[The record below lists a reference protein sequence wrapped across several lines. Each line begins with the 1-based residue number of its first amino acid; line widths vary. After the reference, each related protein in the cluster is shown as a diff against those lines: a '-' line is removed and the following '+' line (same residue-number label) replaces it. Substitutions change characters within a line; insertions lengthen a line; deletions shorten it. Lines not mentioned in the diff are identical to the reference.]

1 VNLADI
7 NARLIQLYAEIAAHS
22 QVMCCGAHPQGCRV
36 PHSCCDR
43 SVCLLV
49 IEEAKWNWNT
59 VLLQTDHPKYPLMKA
74 DGSCSAPPHM
84 RPLCSVHVCCISSF
98 GRHPTDNAWTARYW
112 LLRNEIEELEAT
124 KFGRKEDGDGNPEG
138 GD

>member
-1 VNLADI
+1 MTKDET
-7 NARLIQLYAEIAAHS
+7 NARLIQLYQEIVDHS
-22 QVMCCGAHPQGCRV
+22 QPVCSGQHEKPCRV

-59 VLLQTDHPKYPLMKA
+59 VLLQTDHPKYPLMQA

-98 GRHPTDNAWTARYW
+98 GRHPTDHAWTARYW
-112 LLRNEIEELEAT
+112 LLRNEIEELET
-124 KFGRKEDGDGNPEG
+124 QKMFGEE
-138 GD
+138 

>member
-1 VNLADI
+1 MALDDI
-7 NARLIQLYAEIAAHS
+7 NARLIQLYAEIAEHS
-22 QVMCCGAHPQGCRV
+22 QTMCSGKHAQGCRV
-36 PHSCCDR
+36 PHSCCDK

-59 VLLQTDHPKYPLMKA
+59 VLLPTDHPRYPLMRE

-98 GRHPTDNAWTARYW
+98 GVHLTDHAWTARYW
-112 LLRNEIEELEAT
+112 LLRNEIEELESE
-124 KFGRKEDGDGNPEG
+124 KFGREG
-138 GD
+138 